1 MAVDPLDGPEADGH
15 EDVQA
20 AVDQLAARLDL
31 SVLVEDRR
39 QRPVWWATRGPVDG
53 TRLRTILD
61 RQVDPP
67 VARVVK
73 TFDLANAVRPVRVP
87 GIPDLDMWARWCM
100 PLRADGELLGLLWV
114 LDPDDQVGSAEL
126 SAIVE
131 CAARAAEVLARTEVS
146 RRDVARRRNQLV
158 RVLQQGPDRAAA
170 AELIRVER
178 LRPEAGV
185 QVDAGGRRGGWPLTG
200 GLRAYV
206 AGDQPRTA
214 TSGAPLPLVE
224 LSEAVRRASATLTA
238 VRAGAQIDPV
248 SWDALGAWRLVV
260 DAPIDVTV
268 AQLHPAAEML
278 AALPRDDLLTTA
290 RAVLDLGDVTAAAKQ
305 LHLHRTTLYYRL
317 DRIAELTGVDLREG
331 RSRTDL
337 QLALWLGAYRCA
349 VQPSPGVVSPREQ
362 SGQPVGGDVAARD
375 HEHGRPVG
383 GKVAARS
390 RGDPDCCGPFRN
402 DAVTQR

>member
-1 MAVDPLDGPEADGH
+1 LDEPEADGH

-20 AVDQLAARLDL
+20 AVDQLAVRLDL

-53 TRLRTILD
+53 TRLRTILN
-61 RQVDPP
+61 RRVDPP

-73 TFDLANAVRPVRVP
+73 TFDLANAVRPVRIP
-87 GIPDLDMWARWCM
+87 GIPELDMWARWCM

-114 LDPDDQVGSAEL
+114 LDPDDRVSSVEL
-126 SAIVE
+126 PAIVE
-131 CAARAAEVLARTEVS
+131 CATRAADMLARAEVS

-158 RVLQQGPDRAAA
+158 RVLLQGPDQAAA
-170 AELIRVER
+170 AELIRLER
-178 LRPEAGV
+178 LRVGASV

-206 AGDQPRTA
+206 AGDRPRAA

-224 LSEAVRRASATLTA
+224 LAEAVRRALATLTA
-238 VRAGAQIDPV
+238 VRAGAQLESV

-260 DAPIDVTV
+260 DAPRDLTV
-268 AQLHPAAEML
+268 AQLHPAAETL
-278 AALPRDDLLTTA
+278 ASLPRDDLLATA
-290 RAVLDLGDVTAAAKQ
+290 RTVLDVGDVTAAAER

-337 QLALWLGAYRCA
+337 QLALWLGAYRRA
-349 VQPSPGVVSPREQ
+349 VQQ
-362 SGQPVGGDVAARD
+362 SLA
-375 HEHGRPVG
+375 
-383 GKVAARS
+383 
-390 RGDPDCCGPFRN
+390 
-402 DAVTQR
+402 